1 MKSSDGSKNKVGH
14 FLSLHNFPNTLYYNY
29 IQTNEVNMKNENS
42 QYVDINDFINP
53 PSKTPSELYEE
64 LGNLQQLVTYL
75 SD

>member
-1 MKSSDGSKNKVGH
+1 
-14 FLSLHNFPNTLYYNY
+14 
-29 IQTNEVNMKNENS
+29 MKNENS

-75 SD
+75 SDEQLEETIEWCTQ